1 MFAESLKQ
9 CIPRDGEMISS
20 TTDVNRSSG
29 VRVTLIME
37 FKNFHASCLLEN
49 LGQPTA
55 AAVGKSLERP
65 PPLWPSDSSRAK
77 NLSNEHE
84 HKCIVICEMIRCT
97 RNLLGLV
104 SLRNL
109 DDSMLLSRA

>member
-1 MFAESLKQ
+1 
-9 CIPRDGEMISS
+9 
-20 TTDVNRSSG
+20 
-29 VRVTLIME
+29 ME
-37 FKNFHASCLLEN
+37 FTNPHASCLLEN

-65 PPLWPSDSSRAK
+65 PPLRPSDSLRAK
-77 NLSNEHE
+77 NLSDEHE

-97 RNLLGLV
+97 RNLLRLV
-104 SLRNL
+104 SLNL

>member
-1 MFAESLKQ
+1 
-9 CIPRDGEMISS
+9 
-20 TTDVNRSSG
+20 
-29 VRVTLIME
+29 ME
-37 FKNFHASCLLEN
+37 FTNPHASCLLEN

-65 PPLWPSDSSRAK
+65 PPPPLRPSDSLRAK
-77 NLSNEHE
+77 NLSGEHE

-104 SLRNL
+104 SLNL
-109 DDSMLLSRA
+109 DASMIQCYYLGLEMK